1 MFSFIASEVL
11 TRKLNRDPNSNVR
24 FQLMLRISRA
34 TEDSSV
40 TKLEEHPKRS
50 GERIFGDLA
59 PLTSV
64 SRVYYVLPSV
74 DE

>member
-11 TRKLNRDPNSNVR
+11 TWKLNRDPNSNLR
-24 FQLMLRISRA
+24 FQVVLRISRA

-40 TKLEEHPKRS
+40 TRLEEHPKWS
-50 GERIFGDLA
+50 GERIFGDSA
-59 PLTSV
+59 PLTCV